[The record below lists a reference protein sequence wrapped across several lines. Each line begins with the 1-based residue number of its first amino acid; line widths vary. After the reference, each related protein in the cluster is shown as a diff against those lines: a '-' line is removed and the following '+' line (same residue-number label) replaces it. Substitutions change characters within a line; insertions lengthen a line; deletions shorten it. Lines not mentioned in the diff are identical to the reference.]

1 MQRRTEK
8 QTCHILVEGDSE
20 NVYFNALR
28 QREEFKGK
36 YLITVKNYSG
46 QDKLLDVVLNREK
59 CDELQGKYDRVIAI
73 LDKDHVTKG
82 KLRQLCECFGENNVG
97 FTNPKIEYWLLAH
110 LEVVY
115 DNYSAQSVDKKLLK
129 AFPKYKKGSLRIASF
144 VDKLTDAIQ
153 NTKNVTRIDFDNS
166 STNLPLII
174 QSLTDD
180 KLL

>member
-20 NVYFNALR
+20 DVYFNALR
-28 QREEFKGK
+28 QREEFKSK
-36 YLITVKNYSG
+36 YQITVKNYSG
-46 QDKLLDVVLNREK
+46 QDKLLDTALNSEK
-59 CDELQGKYDRVIAI
+59 RNGLQSKYDRVIVI
-73 LDKDHVTKG
+73 LDKDHVTKE
-82 KLRQLCECFGENNVG
+82 KLRQLCEYFGEENVG

-110 LEVVY
+110 FAVVY
-115 DNYSAQSVDKKLLK
+115 KNYSKQSVDKKLLK
-129 AFPKYKKGSLRIASF
+129 AFPKYKKGSPRIASF
-144 VDKLTDAIQ
+144 VDKLTNAIQ
-153 NTKNVTRIDFDNS
+153 NTKNVTKIDFDDS